1 MKTFRTAVPSRSGAR
16 SRTRRAVRISSLLGA
31 AALLAATPLAT
42 GCDDTGGLAN
52 AGATPTANGPVHL
65 WPDRKGATVPPADP
79 GGAPPEYVKGI
90 PPVRDQN
97 VHEVD
102 PVALIQAEVGNHKG
116 ADVGP
121 DGMPSETAAAILAC
135 PTGAQ
140 AAEPGASKPAKCP
153 VLTPY
158 YRDLTGNNVDELIVG
173 FELPAHQMSVRVYT
187 ADADGRLNRI
197 MATTE
202 SVISVE
208 LAGRDVVLHVPS
220 ANPGYELNTAW
231 SWDEK
236 QRTML
241 PTREQII
248 RVPQRP
254 RGDGQS
260 PQPLRP
266 RRGGG
271 VNGGVGAGAGGG
283 VGAGAG
289 GGVGAGA
296 GGGVGAGVSDGLD
309 GGGLS

>member
-1 MKTFRTAVPSRSGAR
+1 MRSGTRTRTAPRAR
-16 SRTRRAVRISSLLGA
+16 LLRLLGVA
-31 AALLAATPLAT
+31 LLLAAAPVVA
-42 GCDDTGGLAN
+42 GCDNTGGLAN

-65 WPDRKGATVPPADP
+65 WPERKGATVPPADP

-90 PPVRDQN
+90 PPVKDQN
-97 VHEVD
+97 VHGVD
-102 PVALIQAEVGNHKG
+102 PVALIQAEVRNHKG
-116 ADVGP
+116 AVVGP
-121 DGMPSETAAAILAC
+121 DGMPAATAAAILAC
-135 PTGAQ
+135 PTGPQ
-140 AAEPGASKPAKCP
+140 PTGPQPTESGAVKSAKCP

-158 YRDLTGNNVDELIVG
+158 YRDLTGNDRDELIIG
-173 FELPAHQMSVRVYT
+173 FELPDHQMSVRVYT
-187 ADADGRLNRI
+187 ADPDGRLNRI
-197 MATTE
+197 MATTD

-254 RGDGQS
+254 GGAAS

-266 RRGGG
+266 RRSPGGG
-271 VNGGVGAGAGGG
+271 GA
-283 VGAGAG
+283 
-289 GGVGAGA
+289 
-296 GGGVGAGVSDGLD
+296 S
-309 GGGLS
+309 